1 MTDRLVVLIGD
12 RVAGELTR
20 TGSTHA
26 FTYHDAYR
34 SLPDP
39 TPLSLS
45 MPVQIRH
52 HTDQAV
58 TPWLWGLLP
67 DNDRVL
73 HRWAERFRVSA
84 RSPFGL
90 LASPVGLDCAGAV
103 RFVEEADV
111 ADALDRPGE
120 VRWLSDADVAERLR
134 DLRADATAWLGVDFT
149 GRFSLAGAQAKTAL
163 VREGD
168 RWGLPAGAM
177 ATSHVLKPAITGF
190 DDHDLNEHLC
200 LRAASLAGLPVVR
213 TEVVRF
219 DDQTAVVVDRYDRV
233 RGQDA
238 RLVRVHQEDLCQA
251 LGRHPSAKYQ
261 SDGGPGPADVAALFR
276 RVMPGRAARDAI
288 RRFADALV
296 WNWVI
301 AGTDAHAK
309 NYSLLLDRDQ
319 VRLAPLYDIA
329 SALPYAHERDVR
341 MAMKLGGDYRLHVQR
356 PSTWTTMAAD
366 LAVDPDELRHNAARL
381 VAAAPDAFAKA
392 AAEVEHIDSDLPV
405 RLADAVAERARWCA
419 LVIKAP
425 RGSRG

>member
-1 MTDRLVVLIGD
+1 VIDRLVVLIGD

-26 FTYHDAYR
+26 FTYDDAYR
-34 SLPDP
+34 SRPEP

-45 MPVQIRH
+45 MPVQVRH
-52 HTDQAV
+52 HTDQTV

-67 DNDRVL
+67 DSDRVL

-90 LASPVGLDCAGAV
+90 LASPIGLDCAGAV
-103 RFVEEADV
+103 RFVDEDRV
-111 ADALDRPGE
+111 ADALDRPGT
-120 VRWLSDADVAERLR
+120 VTWLGEAEVAERLR
-134 DLRADATAWLGVDFT
+134 DLRHDATTWLGADFT

-163 VREGD
+163 VRDGD
-168 RWGLPAGAM
+168 RWGLPDGPL
-177 ATSHVLKPAITGF
+177 ATSHILKPAITGL

-219 DDQTAVVVDRYDRV
+219 DDQSAVVIDRYDRV
-233 RGQDA
+233 RGRA
-238 RLVRVHQEDLCQA
+238 GHLVRVHQEDLCQA

-261 SDGGPGPADVAALFR
+261 ADGGPGPADAAALFR
-276 RVMPGRAARDAI
+276 RVMPARAARDAI
-288 RRFADALV
+288 WRFADALV

-301 AGTDAHAK
+301 GGTDAHAK
-309 NYSLLLDRDQ
+309 NYSLLIQRDQ

-329 SALPYAHERDVR
+329 SALPYAHEREVQ
-341 MAMKLGGDYRLHVQR
+341 MAMKVGGDYRLHVQR
-356 PSTWTTMAAD
+356 PGTWTTMAAD
-366 LAVDPDELRHNAARL
+366 LGVDPDKLRHNAARL

-392 AAEVEHIDSDLPV
+392 AAEVDHLDSDLPP
-405 RLADAVAERARWCA
+405 RLAESVAERARRCA
-419 LVIKAP
+419 LVIP
-425 RGSRG
+425 